1 MSGFKPTVAY
11 RLVAAA
17 ICLLVLLGLIETVVR
32 LAGVDTYFQNRTFVL
47 NRALDYPDVFMK
59 DADLFW
65 QLRPNQ
71 TITSR
76 FFEGKT
82 YHINALGLRGREVS
96 ETTSG
101 CRIMALGN
109 SCTFGWGVSLEET
122 YTAQLETMLTDRC
135 EVINAGVPGYTSLQG
150 RRLFQ
155 RRLVG
160 LQPDIVL
167 ILFAWNDHWAAAGQI
182 SDKQQ
187 QFPPPAILTVQNV
200 LSRFHS
206 YRLMKK
212 LLLNTIER
220 HPDSTWDRSQPVYRV
235 GLTDFADNLA
245 AICRSVHQVGATPVL
260 LTSPIPSLVSYYPPG
275 SRSPMHDFHERYN
288 RTIRG
293 VAAAD
298 GIELVDLAHD
308 FDEHNDLFDDAKRD
322 PTHFNARGHRLAAQS
337 IAQHLYDCCLSAKD
351 TL

>member
-1 MSGFKPTVAY
+1 MSVFKPTVAY
-11 RLVAAA
+11 RLLAAA
-17 ICLLVLLGLIETVVR
+17 ICLLVSLGLIETVVR
-32 LAGVDTYFQNRTFVL
+32 LAGTDTSFQNRFFVL

-65 QLRPNQ
+65 RLRPNR

-101 CRIMALGN
+101 CRILALGN

-122 YTAQLETMLTDRC
+122 YTAQLETMLTGRC
-135 EVINAGVPGYTSLQG
+135 EVINAGVPGYSSFQG
-150 RRLFQ
+150 RRFFQ
-155 RRLVG
+155 RHLVG

-187 QFPPPAILTVQNV
+187 QLPPPAILTAQNA

-206 YRLMKK
+206 YRLLKK
-212 LLLNTIER
+212 LLLGAIER

-235 GLTDFADNLA
+235 GLTDFADNLV
-245 AICRSVHQVGATPVL
+245 AICRSVREVGATPVL
-260 LTSPIPSLVSYYPPG
+260 LTSPIPSLTNYYPAD

-288 RTIRG
+288 RTIRE
-293 VAAAD
+293 VAVAD
-298 GIELVDLAHD
+298 GIELVDLAHV
-308 FDEHNDLFDDAKRD
+308 FDEHDDLFDDAERD
-322 PTHFNARGHRLAAQS
+322 PIHFNVRGHGLAAQS
-337 IAQHLYDCCLSAKD
+337 IAQHLYECCLSAND